1 MDPWQSSV
9 ETRLGTLERRL
20 ERVDDRLGKVETLLA
35 TLTERVS
42 HLPTS
47 AKLYTAA
54 GAIVVSLTAAIT
66 FGQKLQALI
75 N

>member
-9 ETRLGTLERRL
+9 ETRLGSLERRL
-20 ERVDDRLGKVETLLA
+20 ERVDDRLGTVETALA

-42 HLPTS
+42 HLPTTT
-47 AKLYTAA
+47 KLYAAA
-54 GAIVVSLTAAIT
+54 GTIVVALTAVIT

-75 N
+75 H